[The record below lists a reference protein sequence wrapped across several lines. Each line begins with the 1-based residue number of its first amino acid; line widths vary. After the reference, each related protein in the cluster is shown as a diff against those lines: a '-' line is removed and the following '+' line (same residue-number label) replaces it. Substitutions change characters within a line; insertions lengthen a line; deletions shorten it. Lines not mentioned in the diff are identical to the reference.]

1 MSGYRHYTIHVSG
14 RVQGVGFRYS
24 AMQKAGELGL
34 TGYVRNLP
42 GGSVLIE
49 AEGEPGALD
58 LLVEWCRQGPTW
70 SRVERVEVEQL
81 PPQGFTEFRIR

>member
-1 MSGYRHYTIHVSG
+1 MSGHRHYTIHVSG

-24 AMQKAGELGL
+24 AMQKARELDL

-42 GGSVLIE
+42 DGSVLIE

-58 LLVEWCRQGPTW
+58 LLVEWCRQGPSW
-70 SRVERVEVEQL
+70 SRVERVEVEKQ
-81 PPQGFTEFRIR
+81 PQQGYTEFRIR